1 MAAQIFDEEGNFT
14 GAEIIVMGSQVWD
27 AGTELN
33 DEVPADTAFLAQAMP
48 DTGSGEGDTVQLH
61 AGFIPAGNIL
71 NSYPGANF
79 TAEGFEVLRITV
91 TEAPPNPINVKVEL
105 ENLAPDGGNFLT
117 PVWVAFH
124 DGSFDIFD
132 EGGMASA
139 GLESIAEDGAT
150 GTLGAEFEASGA
162 GSRHAT
168 VISGGDIPPFA
179 PGDSNAMTFRLDGA
193 SPLSRYLSFASLVI
207 PSNDGFVAN
216 GDPMAMEIFDEAG
229 NFVGAEIIIV
239 GSQVWDAGT
248 EVNDEVPA
256 NTAFLEQAAPDT
268 GDDEGGTVQL
278 HEGFMPEG
286 NVLSAYPAAD
296 FMAAGFEVLRIT
308 VTEVPPN
315 PINVK
320 VELENLA
327 PDEGNFL
334 TPAWVAFHDGSFDIF
349 DEGGMASAG
358 LESIAE
364 DGATGTLGA
373 EFEASCA
380 GSKHATVISGGD
392 IPPFAPGDSNAMT
405 FTLDG
410 ASPLSRYLSFASMV
424 IPSNDAFVANGDPM
438 AMEIFD
444 EAGNFVG
451 GEIIIVGSQVW
462 DAGTEVND
470 EVPANTAFLEQ
481 AAPDTGDD
489 EAGTVQAHEG
499 FMAGG
504 DVLTAYPAADFLAEG
519 FEVLRITVT
528 EVPPNPINVK
538 VELENLAPDEGNFLT
553 PVWVAF
559 HDGSFDIFDEGG
571 IASAGLESI
580 AEDSATGTLGTEFE
594 ASGAGSTYATV
605 ISGGDIPPFAPGDSN
620 AMTFTLDGA
629 SPLSRYLSFASMVIP
644 SNDAF
649 VANGDP
655 MAMEIFDEAGNFVG
669 AEIIIVGSQVWD
681 AATEVND
688 EVPAN
693 TAFLEQAMPNT
704 GDDEGG
710 TVRLHEGFMAAGNI
724 LNAYPDADFL
734 AGGYQVLRITV
745 TEVLPNP
752 MNLKV
757 ELENLAPDE
766 GNFLT
771 PVWLAFHDGSFDIF
785 DEGGTASA
793 GLESLAEDGAT
804 GTLGAEFEVARRGSM
819 HATVTSGGDIP
830 PFAPGASSA
839 ATFSLDAASPLNR
852 YLSFASMVIPSND
865 AFVANGDPMAMEIF
879 DGAGNFVGAEIIIVG
894 SQVWDAAT
902 EVNDEVPANT
912 AFLEQAMPNT
922 GDDEEGTVQLHEGF
936 MAAGNILNAY
946 PDADFLAGGYQVLR
960 ITVTEV
966 PPNPVDVTV
975 EVENLAPE
983 SGNFLTPVWLAFH
996 DGSFDIFDQGGTAS
1010 AGLESLA
1017 EDGATGTLGTE
1028 FESSRTGSAHA
1039 TLTSGGEIP
1048 PFAPGASNA
1057 MTITLD
1063 GASPLSRFLSFATM
1077 VIPSNDAFVANG
1089 DPMAME
1095 IFDADGNFTGAEV
1108 IIQGSQVWDA
1118 GTEVNDEV
1126 PANTAFLEQAMPNT
1140 GEDEAGTIQLHA
1152 GFMSGGT
1159 ILGAYP
1165 AADFLADGYQV
1176 LRITITEEV
1185 FNPWPDL
1192 GNFPGSEFKFSPWF
1206 GLFYDF
1212 WFPFVYHETHGWF
1225 YVSADENTGDIY
1237 LYNYTDDLGWLYTTE
1252 ELYPFLYSF
1261 SLAAWL
1267 QYSEGSSNPRSFF
1280 NFDPAVNGSITIP

>member
-1 MAAQIFDEEGNFT
+1 
-14 GAEIIVMGSQVWD
+14 
-27 AGTELN
+27 
-33 DEVPADTAFLAQAMP
+33 
-48 DTGSGEGDTVQLH
+48 
-61 AGFIPAGNIL
+61 
-71 NSYPGANF
+71 
-79 TAEGFEVLRITV
+79 
-91 TEAPPNPINVKVEL
+91 
-105 ENLAPDGGNFLT
+105 
-117 PVWVAFH
+117 
-124 DGSFDIFD
+124 
-132 EGGMASA
+132 
-139 GLESIAEDGAT
+139 
-150 GTLGAEFEASGA
+150 
-162 GSRHAT
+162 
-168 VISGGDIPPFA
+168 
-179 PGDSNAMTFRLDGA
+179 
-193 SPLSRYLSFASLVI
+193 
-207 PSNDGFVAN
+207 
-216 GDPMAMEIFDEAG
+216 
-229 NFVGAEIIIV
+229 
-239 GSQVWDAGT
+239 
-248 EVNDEVPA
+248 
-256 NTAFLEQAAPDT
+256 
-268 GDDEGGTVQL
+268 
-278 HEGFMPEG
+278 
-286 NVLSAYPAAD
+286 
-296 FMAAGFEVLRIT
+296 
-308 VTEVPPN
+308 
-315 PINVK
+315 
-320 VELENLA
+320 
-327 PDEGNFL
+327 
-334 TPAWVAFHDGSFDIF
+334 
-349 DEGGMASAG
+349 
-358 LESIAE
+358 
-364 DGATGTLGA
+364 
-373 EFEASCA
+373 
-380 GSKHATVISGGD
+380 
-392 IPPFAPGDSNAMT
+392 
-405 FTLDG
+405 
-410 ASPLSRYLSFASMV
+410 
-424 IPSNDAFVANGDPM
+424 
-438 AMEIFD
+438 
-444 EAGNFVG
+444 
-451 GEIIIVGSQVW
+451 
-462 DAGTEVND
+462 
-470 EVPANTAFLEQ
+470 
-481 AAPDTGDD
+481 
-489 EAGTVQAHEG
+489 
-499 FMAGG
+499 
-504 DVLTAYPAADFLAEG
+504 
-519 FEVLRITVT
+519 
-528 EVPPNPINVK
+528 
-538 VELENLAPDEGNFLT
+538 
-553 PVWVAF
+553 
-559 HDGSFDIFDEGG
+559 
-571 IASAGLESI
+571 
-580 AEDSATGTLGTEFE
+580 
-594 ASGAGSTYATV
+594 
-605 ISGGDIPPFAPGDSN
+605 
-620 AMTFTLDGA
+620 
-629 SPLSRYLSFASMVIP
+629 MVIP

-669 AEIIIVGSQVWD
+669 AEIIIVGNQVWD
-681 AATEVND
+681 AGTEVND

-710 TVRLHEGFMAAGNI
+710 TVQLHEGFIAEGNI

-745 TEVLPNP
+745 TEVPPNP
-752 MNLKV
+752 INVKV

-830 PFAPGASSA
+830 PFAPGTSRA

-894 SQVWDAAT
+894 SQVWDAGT

-922 GDDEEGTVQLHEGF
+922 GDDEGGTVQLHEGF

-946 PDADFLAGGYQVLR
+946 PAADFLAGGFEVLR

-996 DGSFDIFDQGGTAS
+996 DGSFDIFDEGGTAS

-1017 EDGATGTLGTE
+1017 EDGATGTLGAE

-1095 IFDADGNFTGAEV
+1095 IFDADGNFTGAE
-1108 IIQGSQVWDA
+1108 IIVQGTQVWDA

-1152 GFMSGGT
+1152 GFMPGGT

-1165 AADFLADGYQV
+1165 AADFLVGGFEV
-1176 LRITITEEV
+1176 LRVTITEVE

-1192 GNFPGSEFKFSPWF
+1192 GNFPGSEFSFSPWF

-1212 WFPFVYHETHGWF
+1212 WFPFVYHEMHGWF
-1225 YVSADENTGDIY
+1225 YVSADADSGAIY

-1280 NFDPAVNGSITIP
+1280 NFDPAVNRSITIP